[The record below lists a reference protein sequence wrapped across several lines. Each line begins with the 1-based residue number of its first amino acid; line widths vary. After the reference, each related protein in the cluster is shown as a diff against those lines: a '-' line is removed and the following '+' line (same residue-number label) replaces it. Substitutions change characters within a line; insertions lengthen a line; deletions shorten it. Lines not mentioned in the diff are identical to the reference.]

1 MNKIFELLELKD
13 KELHNIFMSTVTDI
27 SCQIPH
33 LFIGECWLKYEKQAG
48 NRSSDSSKN
57 RNGEFLELLIQYVLC
72 MHNILPFYKQA
83 RVAFVPNVK
92 FDILLYT
99 EEIGVLILSIKTSLR
114 ERYKQADL
122 EAIALKQVHRRSKS
136 FLLTLSNKE
145 CVNINKKIDKGEVA
159 GLEQIINCFDNN
171 FSSFIDKLKQYTF
184 IEAGNVKVII
194 GKLVSENKNHEHR
207 KDRLKEKD

>member
-13 KELHNIFMSTVTDI
+13 KELHNIFRNTVTGI
-27 SCQIPH
+27 SCQTPH
-33 LFIGECWLKYEKQAG
+33 LFIGECWIKYEKLAG
-48 NRSSDSSKN
+48 VRSSDSSKN

-99 EEIGVLILSIKTSLR
+99 KEMGVIILSIKTSLR

-122 EAIALKQVHRRSKS
+122 EAMALKQVHRRAKS
-136 FLLTLSNKE
+136 FLLTLSNE
-145 CVNINKKIDKGEVA
+145 CININEKIEKGEVA
-159 GLEQIINCFDNN
+159 GLERTINCRDSN
-171 FSSFIDKLKQYTF
+171 FSSFIEELKRYTF
-184 IEAGNVKVII
+184 IEAGNVEVII
-194 GKLVSENKNHEHR
+194 GKLVTMIIDKTAFT
-207 KDRLKEKD
+207 

>member
-13 KELHNIFMSTVTDI
+13 KELHNIFRNTVTDI

-33 LFIGECWLKYEKQAG
+33 LFIGECWIKYEKLAG
-48 NRSSDSSKN
+48 VRSSDSSKN

-83 RVAFVPNVK
+83 KVAFVPNVK

-99 EEIGVLILSIKTSLR
+99 KEMGVIILSIKTSLR

-122 EAIALKQVHRRSKS
+122 EAMALKQVHRRAKS
-136 FLLTLSNKE
+136 FLLTLSNE
-145 CVNINKKIDKGEVA
+145 CININEKIEKGEVA
-159 GLEQIINCFDNN
+159 GLERTINCRDSN
-171 FSSFIDKLKQYTF
+171 FSSFIEELKQYTF
-184 IEAGNVKVII
+184 IEAGNVEVII
-194 GKLVSENKNHEHR
+194 GKLVSGNK
-207 KDRLKEKD
+207 